1 MMMILTNTTGRHISG
16 YHDGALSG
24 LELVKNPV
32 TFVLLLVSMNSCGKN
47 VSKFGK
53 AKEKKVALAKETHKV
68 LASHP
73 GEGIE

>member
-1 MMMILTNTTGRHISG
+1 MMILTNTTGRHIGG

-32 TFVLLLVSMNSCGKN
+32 TFILLLVSMNSCGKD

-53 AKEKKVALAKETHKV
+53 AKESKVVLARKTDRV